1 MPQRDRRISHS
12 NGPTDGLTGERLRSA
27 LPDVQFENT
36 YSLQRLAYLGDHR
49 IYGMPVLPTT
59 VGLTA
64 LRDAARQYFDSDTV
78 EIANLQYREAMIL
91 PEDGERIVQTILTPI
106 DDLTVEF
113 RFTSIG
119 ASADDTWRTH
129 MVGMAR
135 REDPARIAEAVP
147 FQFAHV
153 RQRCASSI
161 PVDRYYEALRTLGL
175 GYGASFRAIEMLQ
188 RGDGE
193 VLTRVRLPLHL
204 SADHQS
210 GLHPA
215 LLDACL
221 HLYPTLVDA
230 YGDFTKEV
238 EEPRRVYLP
247 VSVAR
252 FRCAGI
258 RAREVWA
265 HGLLRQVGNGDSET
279 LSVDIAIYL
288 EDGQFAAAIEGLS
301 LKLLPPE
308 ALRPHATTRTGASRS
323 HMRAGAGFGSD
334 AASIRSQLKDASA
347 VKRRELLVGF
357 VRQQAMKTL
366 GIAEMIDA
374 ARPLR
379 EIGLIPLCR
388 LRLLTGWNPRLA
400 SRSRP

>member
-1 MPQRDRRISHS
+1 
-12 NGPTDGLTGERLRSA
+12 
-27 LPDVQFENT
+27 
-36 YSLQRLAYLGDHR
+36 
-49 IYGMPVLPTT
+49 
-59 VGLTA
+59 
-64 LRDAARQYFDSDTV
+64 
-78 EIANLQYREAMIL
+78 MIL

-119 ASADDTWRTH
+119 AGADDTWRTH

-161 PVDRYYEALRTLGL
+161 PVDRYYEAMRTLGL
-175 GYGASFRAIEMLQ
+175 EYGASFRAIEMLQ

-193 VLTRVRLPLHL
+193 VLTRVQLPLHL

-265 HGLLRQVGNGDSET
+265 HGLLRQVGNGSSDP

-288 EDGQFAAAIEGLS
+288 EDGS
-301 LKLLPPE
+301 
-308 ALRPHATTRTGASRS
+308 
-323 HMRAGAGFGSD
+323 
-334 AASIRSQLKDASA
+334 
-347 VKRRELLVGF
+347 V
-357 VRQQAMKTL
+357 
-366 GIAEMIDA
+366 
-374 ARPLR
+374 
-379 EIGLIPLCR
+379 
-388 LRLLTGWNPRLA
+388 
-400 SRSRP
+400 RSRNRRIVAKTIAAGSISITCHDRNRVLRAATCEPAQGLARMQPRSGHN